1 MGING
6 VILLESF
13 ITEFL
18 PSPFFIFLFISCSI
32 ICIIALI
39 YGIIES
45 FTTALISSIITGLIA
60 IILLTFMI
68 LASPYQTNYKVEINP
83 NEINWSELNNNYRI
97 VSREENSNIFIIT
110 ER

>member
-1 MGING
+1 MEING

-18 PSPFFIFLFISCSI
+18 PSPFIVYLFSISFTIGVISGIYGFIHESTPALVSN
-32 ICIIALI
+32 IIA
-39 YGIIES
+39 
-45 FTTALISSIITGLIA
+45 GLIA
-60 IILLTFMI
+60 IILLVLMI
-68 LASPYQTNYKVEINP
+68 SAGSYQTNYKVEINP